1 MPMPASN
8 DAMVKLCSISLSFRR
23 LGALARARLHDE
35 MASTPEQNQ
44 QKPKQHNK
52 NKTKTNHGAKT
63 KPQKTETLE
72 DAQSQETAW
81 HVLVIHTVFEAMSC
95 FCLCCFLSR
104 AKNKKQVFKKVH
116 ARATGASNVSSLYR
130 QGFGDSHC
138 LERTGGE
145 GGREQYEES
154 WMPKMQ
160 HVRHAMQGVPF
171 VLCGSIVVIWRAPRE
186 HDEQ

>member
-1 MPMPASN
+1 VPACAIEEPPVPMPASN

-52 NKTKTNHGAKT
+52 HKTKTNHGAKT

-95 FCLCCFLSR
+95 FCLCWFLSR
-104 AKNKKQVFKKVH
+104 AKKQKTSF
-116 ARATGASNVSSLYR
+116 
-130 QGFGDSHC
+130 
-138 LERTGGE
+138 
-145 GGREQYEES
+145 
-154 WMPKMQ
+154 
-160 HVRHAMQGVPF
+160 
-171 VLCGSIVVIWRAPRE
+171 
-186 HDEQ
+186 

>member
-1 MPMPASN
+1 
-8 DAMVKLCSISLSFRR
+8 MVKLCSISLSFRR

-52 NKTKTNHGAKT
+52 NKTNTNHGAKT

-95 FCLCCFLSR
+95 FCLCWFLSR

-138 LERTGGE
+138 LKGLGVRGGGSSMKKAGCPRCNTYAMQCKACLSYSAGASSSS
-145 GGREQYEES
+145 GGR
-154 WMPKMQ
+154 
-160 HVRHAMQGVPF
+160 HASTTNNDRCDRRLRQ
-171 VLCGSIVVIWRAPRE
+171 
-186 HDEQ
+186 

>member
-1 MPMPASN
+1 VPACAIEEPPVPMPASN

-95 FCLCCFLSR
+95 FCLCWFLSR
-104 AKNKKQVFKKVH
+104 AKKQKTSFKK
-116 ARATGASNVSSLYR
+116 GACSSH
-130 QGFGDSHC
+130 GC
-138 LERTGGE
+138 E
-145 GGREQYEES
+145 
-154 WMPKMQ
+154 
-160 HVRHAMQGVPF
+160 
-171 VLCGSIVVIWRAPRE
+171 
-186 HDEQ
+186 